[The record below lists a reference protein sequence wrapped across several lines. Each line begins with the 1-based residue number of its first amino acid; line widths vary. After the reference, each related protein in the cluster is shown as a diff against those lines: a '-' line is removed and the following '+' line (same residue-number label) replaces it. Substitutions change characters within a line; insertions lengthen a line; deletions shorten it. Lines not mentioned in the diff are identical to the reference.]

1 MMSALAAQASAP
13 PSPVRPIAVISTK
26 SDTKLAELSSI
37 SSIRGMFDSEARY
50 RDFFN
55 VEDEHGTPVTNIV
68 SAIDAL
74 RDTIKLQCLIDPPDL
89 TDAQLKSM
97 LFLHFDKG
105 KSGLTI
111 TDLRPKSMSK
121 VSTPADLIRILSIAS
136 RLYSSV
142 YGLHLQRGFQQL
154 QADLSELLHHLPGS
168 ITTPS
173 AIQLVDGALAALRLA
188 FRGFGDLE
196 EIPDANFLA
205 QTASTAMSIPLDHPT
220 VLAFERISY
229 QKSLISQKSSDPSD
243 KPRGDRAA
251 APTVVP
257 KSAAV
262 SSGAAGGAG
271 PAKDKNARPVINGKY
286 PCFSWASKSGAC
298 GALAAGSTC
307 THHLG
312 PFPHAWDNATTPKD
326 KSTFLGWLLKNKE

>member
-1 MMSALAAQASAP
+1 MMAAITAQTAAASAP
-13 PSPVRPIAVISTK
+13 TRLAVISNK

-121 VSTPADLIRILSIAS
+121 VSTPADLTRILSIAS

-196 EIPDANFLA
+196 EVPERCKFPCSNSFHSHVNPARPSDCPCIRAYQLSKIANFPE
-205 QTASTAMSIPLDHPT
+205 I
-220 VLAFERISY
+220 
-229 QKSLISQKSSDPSD
+229 
-243 KPRGDRAA
+243 
-251 APTVVP
+251 
-257 KSAAV
+257 
-262 SSGAAGGAG
+262 
-271 PAKDKNARPVINGKY
+271 
-286 PCFSWASKSGAC
+286 
-298 GALAAGSTC
+298 
-307 THHLG
+307 LG
-312 PFPHAWDNATTPKD
+312 PFRQTTWRPRRG
-326 KSTFLGWLLKNKE
+326 SQRGT